1 VVACAVVVGVVL
13 VIGLA
18 GTPNG
23 SPKPTSGPV
32 QLYQPVQL
40 HLADYQAG
48 DCLYEPTIV
57 GGGTTWPDPTGQVPC
72 GQRHTYE
79 VFYANDYYWPQDGAF
94 PGTSAVEA
102 KGRAECDARF
112 AAYTGVAAS
121 ASEYIYVDILP
132 IDSDS
137 WDSGDRALDCIAYLA
152 TIADSDGTMV
162 TGSIKGS
169 HR

>member
-32 QLYQPVQL
+32 HLYQPVQL
-40 HLADYQAG
+40 YLADYQAG

-57 GGGTTWPDPTGQVPC
+57 GGGTTWPDPMRQVPC